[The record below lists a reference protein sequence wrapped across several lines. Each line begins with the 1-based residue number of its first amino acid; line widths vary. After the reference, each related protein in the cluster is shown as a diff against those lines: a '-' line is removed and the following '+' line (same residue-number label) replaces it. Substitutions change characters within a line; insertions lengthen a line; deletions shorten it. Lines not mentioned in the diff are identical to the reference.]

1 MPAAAAIQMPKQQ
14 DWTRSGERQVAPHLS
29 GIRRDHVAR
38 YEFAVQQ
45 IEHLGLDSARVID
58 IACGVGY
65 GSWIMATGAG
75 ARVLGIDAFGPA
87 IDYAR
92 QHWSARTTQYLC
104 ATAQEVELPTEQ
116 DLAVCFETIEHLTD
130 QDATIL
136 LRKLR
141 RSAKV
146 LLASVPN
153 EDEMPF
159 GEGYAFHHR
168 HYTSNQFEALLNSA
182 GWKVE
187 AWFGQRDDKAP
198 VTDWAVGRTI
208 VVRCVPLPDDQK
220 DSEDLAWPVINM
232 HDGPTAYEQ
241 MVEAFP
247 VPEHVAILGLGP
259 SLEQYLDITKRLGGK
274 HAYCTETWG
283 INAVAGTLLCDRV
296 FHMDDVR
303 IQEVRAAAAPESNI
317 ARMLQWLKVHP
328 GPIITSREHPD
339 YPGLVAFPIEEV
351 LNNLGQAYFNST
363 AAYAVA
369 YAIHIG
375 VKHISVFGCDYT
387 YPDAHDAEKG
397 RGCLEF
403 WLGIAAARGI
413 KLTVPKTSTL
423 LDGIYPQQDRFYGY
437 DTLAI
442 TLRPNDGGGIAV
454 DLQPIHKLPEAAEI
468 EDRYDHSSHPN
479 ALVERNGK

>member
-1 MPAAAAIQMPKQQ
+1 MLSVATRDD
-14 DWTRSGERQVAPHLS
+14 DWTRSGERQVASRLRD
-29 GIRRDHVAR
+29 IRRDHVAR
-38 YEFAVQQ
+38 YEFAVRQMD
-45 IEHLGLDSARVID
+45 ELCLRTARVID

-65 GSWIMATGAG
+65 GSWMLSQHPYY
-75 ARVLGIDAFGPA
+75 RVLGVDSFLPA
-87 IDYAR
+87 IEYAKR
-92 QHWSARTTQYLC
+92 HWAAENVQYIC
-104 ATAQEVELPTEQ
+104 APAQEVELPPFQ
-116 DLAVCFETIEHLTD
+116 DVAVCFETIEHLTEP
-130 QDATIL
+130 DALLL

-141 RSAKV
+141 RSATW

-159 GEGYAFHHR
+159 GDGYAFHHR
-168 HYTSNQFEALLNSA
+168 HYTARQFEALLNSA
-182 GWKVE
+182 GWVVA
-187 AWFGQRDDKAP
+187 AWFGQRDDTSP
-198 VTDWAVGRTI
+198 VTEGAAGRTI
-208 VVRCVPLPDDQK
+208 VVRCVALQDADDPG
-220 DSEDLAWPVINM
+220 EDAPQPAIDAVVE
-232 HDGPTAYEQ
+232 PTAYQQ

-259 SLEQYLDITKRLGGK
+259 SLEQYVDIVKRLGGK

-283 INAVAGTLLCDRV
+283 INAVAGVLLCDRV

-303 IQEVRAAAAPESNI
+303 IQEVRAASAPDSNI
-317 ARMLQWLKVHP
+317 ARMLEWLKAHP

-339 YPGLVAFPIEEV
+339 YPGLVAFPLEEV

-397 RGCLEF
+397 RACLEF
-403 WLGIAAARGI
+403 WLGIASARGI
-413 KLTVPKTSTL
+413 RLTVPKTSTL

-437 DTLAI
+437 DTVAVN
-442 TLRPNDGGGIAV
+442 LRKNDTGGVAV
-454 DLQPIHKLPEAAEI
+454 DLNPLSTLPDAAEI
-468 EDRYDHSSHPN
+468 ESRYDHSQHPN
-479 ALVERNGK
+479 ALVVTGSR